1 MLEAQDLSVTRSGR
15 LVLEDINFSITK
27 GEFVGIVGPN
37 GGGKST
43 LLLTILGILQPSKGS
58 VHVFGYNPK
67 NVNFNG
73 KVGWVSQT
81 AASIPTKM
89 RMTVKELISL
99 GTISTSDLFSF
110 RRRRN
115 DEAVERALELVGL
128 TDLADMDIG
137 RLSGGQRQRAV
148 IGRAL
153 ASNAELLIFDEPL
166 VNVDRSSRNGIL
178 KLLDDLCHNENKT
191 LLMVSHDLTAIRQ
204 SAHRVIYLDGQ
215 IQYDGKPSEIPDL
228 SGLAGLIG
236 LQHVHALAQ
245 GGRMMQLSEHLV
257 EILSNVLEPLG
268 PLMPG
273 ETFPAFF
280 ELEMFQRALI
290 AAILTTIV
298 AGFYGSFLLMK
309 NLALMGDGLAHVS
322 FGGVAVGIVLGAT
335 APLWYALVFSL
346 TAALIIHELQEREL
360 LTGDA
365 SIAIFLTGMLA
376 LGLVVLRIWGGGI
389 TSDIEGYLFGNLL
402 LIDYDDLDLI
412 LYISIFSL
420 VSLFFLHDA
429 LLATT
434 IDAIAARIQG
444 IPTRWIGLWFSAAV
458 AAIVVSMVQVVGT
471 LLVTALLV
479 TPAATAQLV
488 GRSFRSCMILTQV
501 FGLISVI
508 LGLYFSAEL
517 ETGSGSM
524 IALISA
530 IVFAIVLIG
539 RSVLQY
545 SNQPKA

>member
-1 MLEAQDLSVTRSGR
+1 
-15 LVLEDINFSITK
+15 
-27 GEFVGIVGPN
+27 
-37 GGGKST
+37 
-43 LLLTILGILQPSKGS
+43 
-58 VHVFGYNPK
+58 
-67 NVNFNG
+67 
-73 KVGWVSQT
+73 
-81 AASIPTKM
+81 
-89 RMTVKELISL
+89 
-99 GTISTSDLFSF
+99 
-110 RRRRN
+110 
-115 DEAVERALELVGL
+115 
-128 TDLADMDIG
+128 
-137 RLSGGQRQRAV
+137 
-148 IGRAL
+148 
-153 ASNAELLIFDEPL
+153 
-166 VNVDRSSRNGIL
+166 
-178 KLLDDLCHNENKT
+178 
-191 LLMVSHDLTAIRQ
+191 
-204 SAHRVIYLDGQ
+204 
-215 IQYDGKPSEIPDL
+215 
-228 SGLAGLIG
+228 
-236 LQHVHALAQ
+236 
-245 GGRMMQLSEHLV
+245 MQMSEHLV

-268 PLMPG
+268 SLMPG

-280 ELEMFQRALI
+280 ELEMFQRALV

-402 LIDYDDLDLI
+402 LIDYDDLDMI

-420 VSLFFLHDA
+420 VTLYFLHDA

-434 IDAIAARIQG
+434 IDAIAARVQG

-501 FGLISVI
+501 FGLVSVI

-524 IALISA
+524 IALITA
-530 IVFAIVLIG
+530 IMFAVVLIG

-545 SNQPKA
+545 TTQRKA

>member
-1 MLEAQDLSVTRSGR
+1 
-15 LVLEDINFSITK
+15 
-27 GEFVGIVGPN
+27 
-37 GGGKST
+37 
-43 LLLTILGILQPSKGS
+43 
-58 VHVFGYNPK
+58 
-67 NVNFNG
+67 
-73 KVGWVSQT
+73 
-81 AASIPTKM
+81 
-89 RMTVKELISL
+89 
-99 GTISTSDLFSF
+99 
-110 RRRRN
+110 
-115 DEAVERALELVGL
+115 
-128 TDLADMDIG
+128 
-137 RLSGGQRQRAV
+137 
-148 IGRAL
+148 
-153 ASNAELLIFDEPL
+153 
-166 VNVDRSSRNGIL
+166 
-178 KLLDDLCHNENKT
+178 
-191 LLMVSHDLTAIRQ
+191 
-204 SAHRVIYLDGQ
+204 
-215 IQYDGKPSEIPDL
+215 
-228 SGLAGLIG
+228 
-236 LQHVHALAQ
+236 
-245 GGRMMQLSEHLV
+245 
-257 EILSNVLEPLG
+257 
-268 PLMPG
+268 MPG

-346 TAALIIHELQEREL
+346 TAALIIHELQERDL

-402 LIDYDDLDLI
+402 LIDYNDLDLI

-420 VSLFFLHDA
+420 VTLYFLHDA

-434 IDAIAARIQG
+434 IDAIAARVQG

-501 FGLISVI
+501 FGLLSVI

-530 IVFAIVLIG
+530 IVFGIVLIG

-545 SNQPKA
+545 SSQSKA

>member
-1 MLEAQDLSVTRSGR
+1 
-15 LVLEDINFSITK
+15 
-27 GEFVGIVGPN
+27 
-37 GGGKST
+37 
-43 LLLTILGILQPSKGS
+43 
-58 VHVFGYNPK
+58 
-67 NVNFNG
+67 
-73 KVGWVSQT
+73 
-81 AASIPTKM
+81 
-89 RMTVKELISL
+89 
-99 GTISTSDLFSF
+99 
-110 RRRRN
+110 
-115 DEAVERALELVGL
+115 
-128 TDLADMDIG
+128 
-137 RLSGGQRQRAV
+137 
-148 IGRAL
+148 
-153 ASNAELLIFDEPL
+153 
-166 VNVDRSSRNGIL
+166 
-178 KLLDDLCHNENKT
+178 
-191 LLMVSHDLTAIRQ
+191 
-204 SAHRVIYLDGQ
+204 
-215 IQYDGKPSEIPDL
+215 
-228 SGLAGLIG
+228 
-236 LQHVHALAQ
+236 
-245 GGRMMQLSEHLV
+245 MQLSEHLV
-257 EILSNVLEPLG
+257 EILSNVLEPMAQF
-268 PLMPG
+268 MPG

-290 AAILTTIV
+290 AAILTTVV

-420 VSLFFLHDA
+420 VTLFFLHDA

-434 IDAIAARIQG
+434 IDAIAARVQG

-488 GRSFRSCMILTQV
+488 GRSFRSCMVLTQI
-501 FGLISVI
+501 FGLVSVL

-524 IALISA
+524 IALITA
-530 IVFAIVLIG
+530 IMFAIVLIN

-545 SNQPKA
+545 STERKA

>member
-1 MLEAQDLSVTRSGR
+1 
-15 LVLEDINFSITK
+15 
-27 GEFVGIVGPN
+27 
-37 GGGKST
+37 
-43 LLLTILGILQPSKGS
+43 
-58 VHVFGYNPK
+58 
-67 NVNFNG
+67 
-73 KVGWVSQT
+73 
-81 AASIPTKM
+81 
-89 RMTVKELISL
+89 
-99 GTISTSDLFSF
+99 
-110 RRRRN
+110 
-115 DEAVERALELVGL
+115 
-128 TDLADMDIG
+128 
-137 RLSGGQRQRAV
+137 
-148 IGRAL
+148 
-153 ASNAELLIFDEPL
+153 
-166 VNVDRSSRNGIL
+166 
-178 KLLDDLCHNENKT
+178 
-191 LLMVSHDLTAIRQ
+191 
-204 SAHRVIYLDGQ
+204 
-215 IQYDGKPSEIPDL
+215 
-228 SGLAGLIG
+228 
-236 LQHVHALAQ
+236 
-245 GGRMMQLSEHLV
+245 MQLSEHLV
-257 EILSNVLEPLG
+257 ETLSYILEPLA
-268 PLMPG
+268 PIMPG

-280 ELEMFQRALI
+280 EVELFQRALI

-376 LGLVVLRIWGGGI
+376 LGLVVLRLWGDGI

-420 VSLFFLHDA
+420 ISLFFLHEA

-434 IDAIAARIQG
+434 IDAIAARVQG

-501 FGLISVI
+501 FGLVSVI
-508 LGLYFSAEL
+508 LGLYLSSEYD
-517 ETGSGSM
+517 TGSGSM
-524 IALISA
+524 IALITA
-530 IVFAIVLIG
+530 IIFAIVLIG
-539 RSVLQY
+539 RSVVQY
-545 SNQPKA
+545 SAQRKA